1 MVKLRLRR
9 KGRIRKPFYDI
20 VAIDSRKKRDG
31 AFIEQVGTFDPMT
44 QPSTAKID
52 HDRAMYWLGVG
63 AQPTDRVR
71 AILSFDGVLLRRN
84 LLGKGKPADEVEA
97 AVVAHREQATKRYH
111 REKYNRKKKAEDEA
125 AAIEAAKL
133 AAEQAAEAEKRAA
146 EQAAEAA
153 KAAAEQAAAA
163 EAAAAT
169 P

>member
-44 QPSTAKID
+44 QPSTATIN

-84 LLGKGKPADEVEA
+84 LLGKGKPAEEVEA
-97 AVVAHREQATKRYH
+97 AVVAHREQAQKRYH
-111 REKYNRKKKAEDEA
+111 REKYNRKKKAEQEA
-125 AAIEAAKL
+125 AAAEAAKL
-133 AAEQAAEAEKRAA
+133 AAEQPAAPEAPAAEPE
-146 EQAAEAA
+146 
-153 KAAAEQAAAA
+153 AAAE
-163 EAAAAT
+163 
-169 P
+169 

>member
-44 QPSTAKID
+44 QPSTATIN

-71 AILSFDGVLLRRN
+71 SILSFDGVLLRRN
-84 LLGKGKPADEVEA
+84 LLGKGKPAEEVEA
-97 AVVAHREQATKRYH
+97 AVVAHREQAQKRYH
-111 REKYNRKKKAEDEA
+111 REKYNRKKKADQEA
-125 AAIEAAKL
+125 AAAEAAKL
-133 AAEQAAEAEKRAA
+133 AAEQPAAPAAPEAPAAEPE
-146 EQAAEAA
+146 
-153 KAAAEQAAAA
+153 AAAE
-163 EAAAAT
+163 
-169 P
+169 

>member
-44 QPSTAKID
+44 QPSTASIN
-52 HDRAMYWLGVG
+52 HDRAMYWLSVG

-71 AILSFDGVLLRRN
+71 SILSFDGVLLRRN

-97 AVVAHREQATKRYH
+97 AVGAHREQALKRYH
-111 REKYNRKKKAEDEA
+111 REKYNKKRKAEE
-125 AAIEAAKL
+125 
-133 AAEQAAEAEKRAA
+133 
-146 EQAAEAA
+146 
-153 KAAAEQAAAA
+153 AAA
-163 EAAAAT
+163 EAAAAALAAQQPAEEPAAPEAPAAEPET
-169 P
+169 AAE